1 MRQKTEEGFDMLKG
15 SITTW
20 TAAALLLAAAS
31 SRQAR
36 AAELSI
42 ESWRNDDL
50 AIWQDKILPVFMK
63 EHPDIKVTFT
73 PTESTKYNS
82 ALDAKLDAGTAGDLI
97 TCRPFDAGLALYQKK
112 HLESLN
118 DLPGMQNFGALAKLP
133 FSTDDA
139 KTTFCVPMASVIH
152 GFIYNKDIFT
162 KLGLQPPQTVDQ
174 FFAVLDAIKKDGNYT
189 PLAMGTQEQWESA
202 NLAYQNIGPTY
213 WHGEEGRLG
222 IVNGTQKLTDPGWVE
237 PFRVLAR
244 WRPYLGDGFQA
255 QSYSDSQNLFELG
268 RAAIYPAGSW
278 DIGIFA
284 AQVNFPMG
292 AFPPPA
298 EKAGDACYVNDHPDI
313 GMGINPKTKDPAAAR
328 TFLEWV
334 ASPEF
339 ASLYANSLVGF
350 FTLSNVPV
358 KLENPVAQE
367 FESWRTRCKTTMR
380 PTYQFVSRGT
390 PNIENQQWVESANVI
405 NGTDTPD
412 QAAKK
417 MQDGLASWYPP
428 QQKK

>member
-1 MRQKTEEGFDMLKG
+1 
-15 SITTW
+15 
-20 TAAALLLAAAS
+20 
-31 SRQAR
+31 
-36 AAELSI
+36 
-42 ESWRNDDL
+42 
-50 AIWQDKILPVFMK
+50 
-63 EHPDIKVTFT
+63 
-73 PTESTKYNS
+73 
-82 ALDAKLDAGTAGDLI
+82 
-97 TCRPFDAGLALYQKK
+97 
-112 HLESLN
+112 
-118 DLPGMQNFGALAKLP
+118 
-133 FSTDDA
+133 
-139 KTTFCVPMASVIH
+139 
-152 GFIYNKDIFT
+152 
-162 KLGLQPPQTVDQ
+162 LQPPQTVDQ
-174 FFAVLDAIKKDGNYT
+174 FFALLDAIKKDGNYT

-278 DIGIFA
+278 DIGIFVG
-284 AQVNFPMG
+284 QVNFPMG

-358 KLENPVAQE
+358 KLDNPVAQE
-367 FESWRTRCKTTMR
+367 FESWRTKCKTTMR

-405 NGTDTPD
+405 NGTDTPE